1 MSNFSRRQFV
11 TIAAGSVAAAGMVSF
26 PFLAA
31 TASKKV
37 VIIGAG
43 AGGAIA
49 AKYIRMADPT
59 IDVTLI
65 EQNPYYYTCF
75 MSNEVLSGERTID
88 SIKFSYKGLNKYG
101 INIIYN
107 RAMEID
113 PVAKIVSLSGGE
125 KVVFDKLIVSP
136 GIEFKWDAIDGYNAE
151 VAETIPHAWKAGS
164 QTVTLRKQLEEMKDG
179 GTVIISA
186 PPKPFRCPPGPY
198 ERASQIANYFK
209 HHKPK
214 SKILLFDANHTFS
227 KQNLFIQGWEKMY
240 GYGTDNSMIE
250 WIPSNEEAKVIG
262 VNVKTN
268 AVIVGEF
275 EDQYSAD
282 VLNIIPPQT
291 AGKIAID
298 SGLTNES
305 GWCPVNQKTFES
317 SLHKD
322 IHVIGDACIAAPM
335 PKSAYAANI
344 QAKVCAE
351 AIVSELQGREMATP
365 SYLNA
370 CYSIVGDDFG
380 ISVAAIY
387 RLENGKIVSVKDS
400 GGISALDASA
410 ETRKHEVAYAHSW
423 FNNITYEMFN

>member
-1 MSNFSRRQFV
+1 MSNLSRRQFV
-11 TIAAGSVAAAGMVSF
+11 TIAAGSVAAAAMVSF
-26 PFLAA
+26 PFIARGA
-31 TASKKV
+31 NQKV
-37 VIIGAG
+37 VVIG
-43 AGGAIA
+43 GGSGGVIA

-65 EQNPYYYTCF
+65 EQNKYYHTCF

-101 INIIYN
+101 INFIYS
-107 RAMEID
+107 RAINID
-113 PVAKIVSLSGGE
+113 PVAKTIRLAGGE
-125 KVVFDKLIVSP
+125 EVAFDKLIVSP
-136 GIEFKWDAIDGYNAE
+136 GVEFKWDAIDGYNAE
-151 VAETIPHAWKAGS
+151 VAEKIPHAWKAGS

-214 SKILLFDANHTFS
+214 SKILLFDANQAFS
-227 KQNLFIQGWEKMY
+227 KQGLFTQGWEKMY

-250 WIPSNEEAKVIG
+250 WIPSHEEGEVVG
-262 VNVKTN
+262 VNVKAN
-268 AVIVGEF
+268 AVIAGEF
-275 EDQYSAD
+275 EDEYSAD

-291 AGKIAID
+291 AAKIAID
-298 SGLTNES
+298 SGLTNDS

-322 IHVIGDACIAAPM
+322 IYVIGDACIAGPM
-335 PKSAYAANI
+335 PKSAYAANT

-351 AIVSELQGREMATP
+351 AILSELQGREMATP
-365 SYLNA
+365 SYVNT
-370 CYSIVGDDFG
+370 CYSVVGDDFG
-380 ISVAAIY
+380 ISVAAVY

-400 GGISALDASA
+400 GGISPLDASA
-410 ETRKHEVAYAHSW
+410 QTRKYEVAYAHSW
-423 FNNITYEMFN
+423 FNNITDEMFN